1 MTIYLLF
8 LNPIRRKLTHEQ
20 VFGNLKN
27 ESFTTEE
34 AAQYLEV
41 SIPTFRRYV
50 QSGKLKPSQ
59 VVGRSQLFATTD
71 LRRLKQKLS

>member
-1 MTIYLLF
+1 M
-8 LNPIRRKLTHEQ
+8 NPIKTELTHEQ
-20 VFGNLKN
+20 VFGHLKH

-41 SIPTFRRYV
+41 SELTLPTPTFSWYV
-50 QSGKLKPSQ
+50 QSGKLKPAQ
-59 VVGRSQLFATTD
+59 VVGRSQLFATSD